1 MAKNYFRLGWRITE
15 PLLLLSVEISET
27 SKLNKTGKT
36 DFERLINFIVSEDEK
51 LSRYWRAC
59 TELSSKVFHSPNVI
73 SETETIEFLREI
85 DGNIDHADLFKH
97 ELTAFFNIFKYKS
110 ILENTSELI
119 KSQKI
124 FGTLFHLSLA
134 FHGCVCDGDKSINE
148 LFDSQN
154 AGKKEEVKSD
164 GYIANKFKGRDL
176 FVYCLRED
184 NPQKVEN
191 CKHHPDVL
199 KLLFQMRY
207 VHAKTLKLANVT
219 SFTNNILPR
228 YFTFGYL
235 CSSDWCHVFA
245 LNYDNEKYSLY
256 DIGQFTFEN
265 ENDMQNLLSIL
276 LFSLRCP
283 MKEIIEELSTKQI
296 SEDTIPSAKNTPK
309 SSDIFPE
316 KGNCWLQQSLN
327 MVVIQKRQ
335 GAQISERV
343 FLYDEVNSSNDR
355 IFALK
360 YVKNELSH
368 AVFYTFSMWTL
379 IVGIKF
385 EGKNCE
391 ISLYDKENVDLSK
404 FLDENKL
411 DFDLKRKFSLD
422 LLFIMSNLLEIKLF
436 HADIKP
442 TNIIVCKKPSLHL
455 RLIDFEG
462 AKELAD
468 LNDEFLAS
476 QLIGTTGY
484 MAPERKLKDSKVNIW
499 SDVYSMGLVIIEVW
513 CGKPCVKKINEIIDE
528 DIKRVVKQMLVMDPK
543 KREFKNIK
551 LSANEEKR
559 RTECFKPLL
568 NPIVGENNNICKN
581 LFRSYFDSLREE
593 EKAIQTA
600 QLLLQEEEEEITT
613 KKRKGRQTKQ
623 QEEQKEKQK
632 EKQRKVQ

>member
-1 MAKNYFRLGWRITE
+1 MAKNYFKLGWRITE

-51 LSRYWRAC
+51 LSRYWTAC
-59 TELSSKVFHSPNVI
+59 TELSSKVFHSTTTNLTL
-73 SETETIEFLREI
+73 SETIEFLRQI

-124 FGTLFHLSLA
+124 FGPLFHLSLA
-134 FHGCVCDGDKSINE
+134 FHGCVYDGDKSINE

-154 AGKKEEVKSD
+154 AGKKEEVKPD

-176 FVYCLRED
+176 FIYCLRED

-219 SFTNNILPR
+219 SFTNIILPR

-245 LNYDNEKYSLY
+245 LNYDKEMYSLY
-256 DIGQFTFEN
+256 DIGQFNFEN
-265 ENDMQNLLSIL
+265 QNDMQNLLSIL

-296 SEDTIPSAKNTPK
+296 SEETLPSAKNTPK
-309 SSDIFPE
+309 GSDIFPE
-316 KGNCWLQQSLN
+316 KGKCWVRSNL
-327 MVVIQKRQ
+327 VVIQKRQ
-335 GAQISERV
+335 GAQISDRV
-343 FLYDEVNSSNDR
+343 FLFDEENSSNT
-355 IFALK
+355 FALK
-360 YVKNELSH
+360 YVKNELSQGLL
-368 AVFYTFSMWTL
+368 YIFSWTL
-379 IVGIKF
+379 IVGTKF

-404 FLDENKL
+404 FLDKNKL

-422 LLFIMSNLLEIKLF
+422 LLFIMRNLLEIKLF
-436 HADIKP
+436 HADIKS

-462 AKELAD
+462 AKDLAD

-513 CGKPCVKKINEIIDE
+513 SGNPSVEKINEIIDE
-528 DIKRVVKQMLVMDPK
+528 DIKRVVKQMLDMDPK
-543 KREFKNIK
+543 NRKYKNIK

-559 RTECFKPLL
+559 RIECFKPLL
-568 NPIVGENNNICKN
+568 NPSIGENNNICKN
-581 LFRSYFDSLREE
+581 LFRSS
-593 EKAIQTA
+593 
-600 QLLLQEEEEEITT
+600 LQEEEKGHKST
-613 KKRKGRQTKQ
+613 RKT
-623 QEEQKEKQK
+623 EKGA
-632 EKQRKVQ
+632 

>member
-1 MAKNYFRLGWRITE
+1 MDKAA
-15 PLLLLSVEISET
+15 LLV
-27 SKLNKTGKT
+27 
-36 DFERLINFIVSEDEK
+36 
-51 LSRYWRAC
+51 
-59 TELSSKVFHSPNVI
+59 
-73 SETETIEFLREI
+73 
-85 DGNIDHADLFKH
+85 H
-97 ELTAFFNIFKYKS
+97 ELTAFVNIPKYKP

-124 FGTLFHLSLA
+124 FGPLFHLSLA
-134 FHGCVCDGDKSINE
+134 FHGCVYDGDKSING
-148 LFDSQN
+148 LFDQI
-154 AGKKEEVKSD
+154 AGKGGDDVKPD
-164 GYIANKFKGRDL
+164 GYIATKFKGQDL
-176 FVYCLRED
+176 FIHCLRED
-184 NPQKVEN
+184 KPQRIESFRS
-191 CKHHPDVL
+191 HPDIL

-207 VHAKTLKLANVT
+207 VHAKTRK
-219 SFTNNILPR
+219 FTTRTFTKTIHPR

-265 ENDMQNLLSIL
+265 ENDVQNLLSIL

-296 SEDTIPSAKNTPK
+296 SEDTVPSAKNTPK
-309 SSDIFPE
+309 GSDLFPE
-316 KGNCWLQQSLN
+316 KGKCWVRSNL
-327 MVVIQKRQ
+327 VVIQKRQ
-335 GAQISERV
+335 GAQISDRV
-343 FLYDEVNSSNDR
+343 FLYDEENSSNGR
-355 IFALK
+355 TFALK
-360 YVKNELSH
+360 HVKNELSH
-368 AVFYTFSMWTL
+368 GLFFIFSWTL
-379 IVGIKF
+379 IVGTKF

-404 FLDENKL
+404 FLDKNKL

-442 TNIIVCKKPSLHL
+442 ANIIVCKKPSLHL

-462 AKELAD
+462 AKELVD

-513 CGKPCVKKINEIIDE
+513 SGKPCVKKINEIIDE
-528 DIKRVVKQMLVMDPK
+528 DIKRVVKQMLDMDPK

-559 RTECFKPLL
+559 RIECFKPLL
-568 NPIVGENNNICKN
+568 NPIVGENNNICRD
-581 LFRSYFDSLREE
+581 LRPYFELIARRG
-593 EKAIQTA
+593 I
-600 QLLLQEEEEEITT
+600 
-613 KKRKGRQTKQ
+613 
-623 QEEQKEKQK
+623 
-632 EKQRKVQ
+632 